1 MPLFTPDVFYPHIT
15 DIPGRFFKERG
26 LKLAVLD
33 VDNTLTSHNNPTPFP
48 GVAEWIAARE
58 AEGVILC
65 ILSNNSPGRVEPFA
79 RKLRLPFVAN
89 AAKPLPWGL
98 AKACKRYGVER
109 RACCLIGDQ
118 LFTDMLAANLFP
130 GGTSVL
136 VEPWEE
142 ETHGFLAVKRK
153 WEKPF
158 LRRYFR
164 KRGEKGG

>member
-1 MPLFTPDVFYPHIT
+1 QRQAECVTTPLLCTNAP
-15 DIPGRFFKERG
+15 ER
-26 LKLAVLD
+26 L
-33 VDNTLTSHNNPTPFP
+33 
-48 GVAEWIAARE
+48 
-58 AEGVILC
+58 
-65 ILSNNSPGRVEPFA
+65 EPLA

-89 AAKPLPWGL
+89 AATPLPWGL

-118 LFTDMLAANLFP
+118 LFPDMLAANLFP

-164 KRGEKGG
+164 KRQKNSG